1 MNTEAFLANFHT
13 IANAPNGMKELRQ
26 LVMGLALQ
34 GKFDAN
40 NQDLPANINELIK
53 SERESYYIRKEQKIK
68 PIHFGSPILQEFDI
82 PEGWKW
88 ERIGN
93 LCDLQTGATPST
105 KRPELFGGNI
115 RWLVSGDIN
124 KNEIFECEGRIS
136 DLGIQSSNCKIIPE
150 NSLLIALNGQGKT
163 RATVAILRIPAA
175 LNQSLVAM
183 IPFSNH
189 IVKIEFLYLALKYRY
204 YEIRDITGQN
214 QRRGLNMG
222 LVSELSIP
230 LPPLSEQK
238 RIVTKVDSLMALC
251 DRLEVLQKK
260 KVELNSLT
268 RNTTFAALGNA
279 NEPSELKAAWAR
291 VEVNTKYLLD
301 SDEAVEEMKKTILQN
316 AIKGN
321 LVPQDSNDE
330 PASELLKKIEVEKEK
345 SLTAKGAK
353 NTKGG
358 IEPIKDEDK
367 PYKLPS
373 NWEWVM
379 LEQIINKITDGEH
392 INPKRTQNGIPILSA
407 KNIGNKELLWDDI
420 SYVSEKDALKFLARC
435 NPEFGDILVVSRGGG
450 IGRTIISNSRQK
462 YCLMGSVLLFKPNK
476 FMNNKFI
483 LNYLTSPIGNDKL
496 KTSSNFS
503 AQQAI
508 YIAHLKR
515 DYMIPLPPLSEQKR
529 IVEKVDSLF
538 AICDKLQKQLADA
551 KTTAANLAKAAVESL
566 TGIQSTE
573 KEKMK
578 APKTELVSIL
588 RLSKAPTVKD
598 KAPLSAILLK
608 HKESMSAKNLWLNS
622 GMEIDQFYQ
631 QLKIEMVEGWIVEP
645 EKAYMK
651 EIEESSKVFL

>member
-230 LPPLSEQK
+230 LPPLAEQK
-238 RIVTKVDSLMALC
+238 RIVAKVDSLMALC

-260 KVELNSLT
+260 KEELNSLT
-268 RNTTFAALGNA
+268 RKTAFAALGIA
-279 NEPSELKAAWAR
+279 NEPSELKAAWVR
-291 VEVNTKYLLD
+291 VEENTQYLLD
-301 SDEAVEEMKKTILQN
+301 REEAVEEMKKTILQN

-321 LVPQDSNDE
+321 LVPQDPNDE

-345 SLTAKGAK
+345 SLTAKSAK

-367 PYKLPS
+367 PYKLPR

-435 NPEFGDILVVSRGGG
+435 NPEFGDILVV
-450 IGRTIISNSRQK
+450 
-462 YCLMGSVLLFKPNK
+462 
-476 FMNNKFI
+476 
-483 LNYLTSPIGNDKL
+483 
-496 KTSSNFS
+496 
-503 AQQAI
+503 
-508 YIAHLKR
+508 
-515 DYMIPLPPLSEQKR
+515 EQKR
-529 IVEKVDSLF
+529 IVGKVDFLF
-538 AICDKLQKQLADA
+538 ALCDKLQKQLADA

-578 APKTELVSIL
+578 APKTELVSIV

>member
-230 LPPLSEQK
+230 LPPLAEQK
-238 RIVTKVDSLMALC
+238 RIVAKVDSLMALC

-260 KVELNSLT
+260 KEELNSLT
-268 RNTTFAALGNA
+268 RKTAFAALGIA
-279 NEPSELKAAWAR
+279 NEPSELKAAWVR
-291 VEVNTKYLLD
+291 VEENTQYLLD
-301 SDEAVEEMKKTILQN
+301 REEAVEEMKKTILQN

-321 LVPQDSNDE
+321 LVPQDPNDE

-345 SLTAKGAK
+345 SLTAKSAK

-367 PYKLPS
+367 PYKLPR
-373 NWEWVM
+373 NWEWVRM
-379 LEQIINKITDGEH
+379 QEIYDVRDGTH
-392 INPKRTQNGIPILSA
+392 DTPKYI
-407 KNIGNKELLWDDI
+407 
-420 SYVSEKDALKFLARC
+420 
-435 NPEFGDILVVSRGGG
+435 FGQDGFPLI
-450 IGRTIISNSRQK
+450 
-462 YCLMGSVLLFKPNK
+462 
-476 FMNNKFI
+476 
-483 LNYLTSPIGNDKL
+483 
-496 KTSSNFS
+496 TSSNFS
-503 AQQAI
+503 NGDIDFDNAKRISEKDHIEISKRSKVEKEDILFSMIGGNIGNQVIVKTNKEFSIKNVALFKYYNKALTPPLYLKKNLELLYFSLQKQAI
-508 YIAHLKR
+508 GGAQPFVSLSFLR
-515 DYMIPLPPLSEQKR
+515 NLTFPLPPLEEQKR
-529 IVEKVDSLF
+529 IVGKVDFLF
-538 AICDKLQKQLADA
+538 ALCDKLQKQLADA

-578 APKTELVSIL
+578 APKTELVSIV

>member
-238 RIVTKVDSLMALC
+238 RIVTKVDSLMAFG
-251 DRLEVLQKK
+251 
-260 KVELNSLT
+260 ST
-268 RNTTFAALGNA
+268 RF
-279 NEPSELKAAWAR
+279 
-291 VEVNTKYLLD
+291 
-301 SDEAVEEMKKTILQN
+301 
-316 AIKGN
+316 
-321 LVPQDSNDE
+321 
-330 PASELLKKIEVEKEK
+330 
-345 SLTAKGAK
+345 
-353 NTKGG
+353 
-358 IEPIKDEDK
+358 
-367 PYKLPS
+367 
-373 NWEWVM
+373 
-379 LEQIINKITDGEH
+379 
-392 INPKRTQNGIPILSA
+392 KR
-407 KNIGNKELLWDDI
+407 
-420 SYVSEKDALKFLARC
+420 
-435 NPEFGDILVVSRGGG
+435 
-450 IGRTIISNSRQK
+450 
-462 YCLMGSVLLFKPNK
+462 
-476 FMNNKFI
+476 
-483 LNYLTSPIGNDKL
+483 
-496 KTSSNFS
+496 
-503 AQQAI
+503 
-508 YIAHLKR
+508 
-515 DYMIPLPPLSEQKR
+515 
-529 IVEKVDSLF
+529 
-538 AICDKLQKQLADA
+538 
-551 KTTAANLAKAAVESL
+551 
-566 TGIQSTE
+566 
-573 KEKMK
+573 
-578 APKTELVSIL
+578 
-588 RLSKAPTVKD
+588 
-598 KAPLSAILLK
+598 
-608 HKESMSAKNLWLNS
+608 
-622 GMEIDQFYQ
+622 
-631 QLKIEMVEGWIVEP
+631 
-645 EKAYMK
+645 
-651 EIEESSKVFL
+651 

>member
-230 LPPLSEQK
+230 LPPLAEQK
-238 RIVTKVDSLMALC
+238 RIVAKVDSLMALC
-251 DRLEVLQKK
+251 DRLEVLQKRK
-260 KVELNSLT
+260 EELNSLT
-268 RNTTFAALGNA
+268 RKTAFAALGIA
-279 NEPSELKAAWAR
+279 NEPSELKAAWVR
-291 VEVNTKYLLD
+291 VEENTQYLLD
-301 SDEAVEEMKKTILQN
+301 REEAVEEMKKTILQN

-321 LVPQDSNDE
+321 LVPQDPNDE

-345 SLTAKGAK
+345 SLTAKSAK

-367 PYKLPS
+367 PYKLPR
-373 NWEWVM
+373 NWEWVRM
-379 LEQIINKITDGEH
+379 QEIYDVRDGTH
-392 INPKRTQNGIPILSA
+392 DTPKYI
-407 KNIGNKELLWDDI
+407 
-420 SYVSEKDALKFLARC
+420 
-435 NPEFGDILVVSRGGG
+435 FGQDGFPLI
-450 IGRTIISNSRQK
+450 
-462 YCLMGSVLLFKPNK
+462 
-476 FMNNKFI
+476 
-483 LNYLTSPIGNDKL
+483 
-496 KTSSNFS
+496 TSSNFS
-503 AQQAI
+503 NGDIDFDNAKRISEKDHIEISKRSKVEKEDILFSMIGGNIGNQVIVKTNKEFSIKNVALFKYYNKALTPPLYLKKNLELLYFSLQKQAI
-508 YIAHLKR
+508 GGAQPFVSLSFLR
-515 DYMIPLPPLSEQKR
+515 NLTFPLPPLEEQKR
-529 IVEKVDSLF
+529 IVGKVDFLF
-538 AICDKLQKQLADA
+538 ALCDKLQKQLADA

-578 APKTELVSIL
+578 APKTELVSIV

>member
-68 PIHFGSPILQEFDI
+68 PIHFGYPILQEFDI

-238 RIVTKVDSLMALC
+238 RIVTKVNSLMALC

-268 RNTTFAALGNA
+268 RKTAFTALGNA
-279 NEPSELKAAWAR
+279 NEPSELKAAWTR

-301 SDEAVEEMKKTILQN
+301 SEEAVEEMKKTILQN

-321 LVPQDSNDE
+321 LVPQDPNDE

-345 SLTAKGAK
+345 SLTAKSAK

-358 IEPIKDEDK
+358 GNKFDTIKEEEIPFTVQK
-367 PYKLPS
+367 G
-373 NWEWVM
+373 WEWVR
-379 LEQIINKITDGEH
+379 LGDIYITNGQKTPD
-392 INPKRTQNGIPILSA
+392 KRFSYIDVAAI
-407 KNIGNKELLWDDI
+407 NKELGFIDDNEI
-420 SYVSEKDALKFLARC
+420 KVLEAKDAPSRARKIVKKGNVIYSTVRPYLLNIAVVEKDYDPEPIASTAFVVI
-435 NPEFGDILVVSRGGG
+435 NPLGKI
-450 IGRTIISNSRQK
+450 
-462 YCLMGSVLLFKPNK
+462 
-476 FMNNKFI
+476 NNKLIFYYLRSNIFI
-483 LNYLTSPIGNDKL
+483 KYVESKMIGMAYPAINDEHFKNGL
-496 KTSSNFS
+496 F
-503 AQQAI
+503 
-508 YIAHLKR
+508 
-515 DYMIPLPPLSEQKR
+515 PLPPLSEQKR

-538 AICDKLQKQLADA
+538 ALCDKLQKQLADA
-551 KTTAANLAKAAVESL
+551 KSTAANLAKASVESL